1 MLLIKIFMT
10 LRKNILTSGS
20 IKTKIYIYIQ
30 MNN

>member
-10 LRKNILTSGS
+10 LSKNILTSIS
-20 IKTKIYIYIQ
+20 IKIKIYIYTQ

>member
-10 LRKNILTSGS
+10 LSKNILTSVS
-20 IKTKIYIYIQ
+20 IKTKIYIYTQ